1 MGLRGEET
9 TRLFQESQAAA
20 VDRIE
25 AIVRELGIDCDF
37 RRVNA
42 FVFPAVDME
51 ADDAKKEQDEECD
64 AAGKAGVTVER
75 ITGVPLKGFENAPVL
90 RYPNQATF
98 HPLRYLAVLA
108 KAIEEKGGRIFA
120 HTIVTGAEETGDEGS
135 RRVRVETKDGGAVEA
150 AHAVFATNAP
160 INDRVA
166 IHSKMAPY
174 RTYAVAFAL
183 PPGALPDALWKT
195 DPRRISPRIRSDIG
209 IRRSANRARMKF
221 SGRTALVRSI
231 IDPQLF
237 RLTASC
243 FTRFPHPKGC
253 RRLGRQVPEV

>member
-120 HTIVTGAEETGDEGS
+120 HTIVTGLRKRAMRAAGVCGS
-135 RRVRVETKDGGAVEA
+135 RLKTEA
-150 AHAVFATNAP
+150 P
-160 INDRVA
+160 
-166 IHSKMAPY
+166 
-174 RTYAVAFAL
+174 
-183 PPGALPDALWKT
+183 
-195 DPRRISPRIRSDIG
+195 
-209 IRRSANRARMKF
+209 
-221 SGRTALVRSI
+221 
-231 IDPQLF
+231 
-237 RLTASC
+237 
-243 FTRFPHPKGC
+243 
-253 RRLGRQVPEV
+253 